1 MKSEI
6 PFKGLLSVSRLC
18 EGNPQQ
24 GVETVPIAK
33 TRIGQ
38 ARKDSS

>member
-1 MKSEI
+1 MKSGI

-18 EGNPQQ
+18 EGNPQ
-24 GVETVPIAK
+24 GVETVPVAK